1 MPIKSYSSKKIGAV
15 EVGHE
20 AKQYTLTSTRLVL
33 RSFNQNEERFLIER
47 YGVLLGKPENVAL
60 FGEGKPWTETQV
72 TKFVQGEIKKW
83 DENQKFAVFT
93 IFNKETNE
101 FMGCLY
107 IDHSV
112 ADFAKVGAGHENV
125 AEIGYIIDQAF
136 WGKGYGTEIAILGKK
151 YIKHIVAES
160 PQDSLEGSIREI
172 VATVHP
178 DNIGSKKIL
187 EKTLKR
193 HEEEEFIKFGGNRRL
208 LFFKPFAVSTSAAA
222 EPMPLGAKL

>member
-1 MPIKSYSSKKIGAV
+1 MLIKNYSSKKIGVV
-15 EVGHE
+15 EVRNE
-20 AKQYTLTSTRLVL
+20 ANQYTICSARLAL
-33 RSFNQNEERFLIER
+33 RSFNQNEEPFLIEQ
-47 YGVLLGKPENVAL
+47 YAALLGSSKNVAL
-60 FGEGKPWTETQV
+60 FGEGKPWTLTQV
-72 TKFVQGEIKKW
+72 TEFVHGEIKKW
-83 DENQKFAVFT
+83 NDNQKFAVFT

-101 FMGCLY
+101 FMGCLN

-112 ADFAKVGAGHENV
+112 AGFAKVGAGHENV

-151 YIKHIVAES
+151 YIKHIVTEA
-160 PQDSLEGSIREI
+160 PTDSLEGSIREI

-193 HEEEEFIKFGGNRRL
+193 QEEEEFVKFGGKRRF
-208 LFFKPFAVSTSAAA
+208 LFFKPFAVSNVAEV
-222 EPMPLGAKL
+222 EPMPYALIN